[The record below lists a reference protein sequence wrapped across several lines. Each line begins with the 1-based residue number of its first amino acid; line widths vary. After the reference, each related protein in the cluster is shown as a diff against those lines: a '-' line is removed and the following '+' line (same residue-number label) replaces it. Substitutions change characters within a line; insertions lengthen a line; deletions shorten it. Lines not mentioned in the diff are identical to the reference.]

1 MRRFLSKSSQQAGR
15 PIWNAGR
22 SLGDQLEWLER
33 PRGRPP
39 AVESG
44 RGPSAGRGER
54 PGAVHRPLRAAWGRP
69 PAVETGLG
77 PSAGH
82 GERPAIPNQQAFKAG
97 LAGLRGLRL
106 SLKTLWW
113 SWRWRWRW
121 KRTHW
126 TPIWPLQWPKKSQPP
141 LEGKIFIVHP
151 FNGPR
156 YGFSPPKNNY
166 VRNIY
171 RIFSITLWTYKNY

>member
-1 MRRFLSKSSQQAGR
+1 MYLCCKCGG
-15 PIWNAGR
+15 ILWNQPLKITKWAISRILNGPCA
-22 SLGDQLEWLER
+22 WC
-33 PRGRPP
+33 RPP

-44 RGPSAGRGER
+44 
-54 PGAVHRPLRAAWGRP
+54 
-69 PAVETGLG
+69 LG
-77 PSAGH
+77 PFAGN